1 MAHPDPNPPYVVCT
15 VPTIGLFVRRR
26 RNPSLTPIHSI
37 DSGPRVNLR
46 YDSTV
51 RVDAA
56 TLRAAHLVLGPL
68 ETGPSGIGS
77 LIKGRN
83 T

>member
-15 VPTIGLFVRRR
+15 VPT

-46 YDSTV
+46 YNSTV

-56 TLRAAHLVLGPL
+56 TLRAAHPVLGPL

-77 LIKGRN
+77 LMKD
-83 T
+83 